1 MGAMHVPCPGVPD
14 VTPYAALPPA
24 LPMLCDHLLAGVP
37 ATFTQGA
44 NSWVDEFNHDAS
56 MADMGTGY
64 QIFDALQVAR
74 TGHFRHNEHWMVD
87 MWAPNNG
94 FGSAMMRPDRS
105 FRFENGKLV
114 VEAVVAAGVAD
125 YATADAWPEIVVT
138 TSSSPF
144 GANRKAGPTP
154 ATSTGD
160 ALYAYGHFGGY
171 DAVGIRLHANRR
183 PIEAYYDNSG
193 IGFQC
198 GRVWELS
205 WFQNGDAGCN
215 PTVTADIYGGGE
227 WVQGGSAWRT
237 CQGTDPDTNCRDL
250 FRWELTKTQITLYVN
265 GVKYMQHTAGAGQR
279 LVPDSFLN
287 GDVYVYFADTVYQPP
302 ADRVV
307 RFHWDALRV
316 NP

>member
-1 MGAMHVPCPGVPD
+1 MGAMHMACPGVPD

-24 LPMLCDHLLAGVP
+24 LPMLCDTLNTGVP

-44 NSWVDEFNHDAS
+44 NSWVDEFNHGAS

-64 QIFDALQVAR
+64 QIFDALQVAK
-74 TGHFRHNEHWMVD
+74 TGHFRHNQHWMVD

-94 FGSAMMRPDRS
+94 FGSAMMRPDRT
-105 FRFENGKLV
+105 FKFENGKLV
-114 VEAVVAAGVAD
+114 VEAVVAAGVHD
-125 YATADAWPEIVVT
+125 YETADAWPEIVVT

-144 GANRKAGPTP
+144 GANRTAGPTP
-154 ATSTGD
+154 AKSTGD

-171 DAVGIRLHANRR
+171 DAMGIRLTANRR
-183 PIEAYYDNSG
+183 PIEAYYDDTQR
-193 IGFQC
+193 GFQC

-205 WFQNGDAGCN
+205 WFQNGNAGCS
-215 PTVTADIYGGGE
+215 PTVTADVYGGGE
-227 WVQGGSAWRT
+227 WVQGGNAWRT

-287 GDVYVYFADTVYQPP
+287 GNVYVYFADTVYQPP
-302 ADRVV
+302 QDRVV
-307 RFHWDALRV
+307 RFHWDRLAV